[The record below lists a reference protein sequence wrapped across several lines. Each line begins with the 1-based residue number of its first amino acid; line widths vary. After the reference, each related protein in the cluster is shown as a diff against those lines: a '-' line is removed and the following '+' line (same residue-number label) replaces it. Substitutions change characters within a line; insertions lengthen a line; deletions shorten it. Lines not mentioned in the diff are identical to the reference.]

1 MSSTN
6 CQDLTDSDLIKA
18 CVPHNEEAFA
28 VLYQRYEKRVFQ
40 YLMTIMNEASLAE
53 ETLVEV
59 MLAIWKGLD
68 TFQGQSKVST
78 WIFGIAHHK
87 AVDALRKVT
96 SRQRGG
102 MPLEDI
108 VETAESNENPLED
121 TQQKRMATLTNQ
133 ALTTLSPDHR
143 EILHMA
149 FYEELSYPEIAQ
161 LLGIPVNTVKTR
173 VFYAKQQLKKNLQHQ
188 GVTEESM

>member
-18 CVPHNEEAFA
+18 CIPNNEEAFA

-40 YLMTIMNEASLAE
+40 YLMTIMNEATLAE

-59 MLAIWKGLD
+59 MLAIWKGLN
-68 TFQGQSKVST
+68 TFKGQSKVST

-96 SRQRGG
+96 SQQRGG

-108 VETAESNENPLED
+108 VETAESPENPLED
-121 TQQKRMATLTNQ
+121 MQQKRMATLTNQ

-149 FYEELSYPEIAQ
+149 FYEELSYPEISE
-161 LLGIPVNTVKTR
+161 LLGIPANTVKTR
-173 VFYAKQQLKKNLQHQ
+173 VYYAKQQLKKNLQRH
-188 GVTEESM
+188 GLTEESI

>member
-6 CQDLTDSDLIKA
+6 WQDLADSDLIKA
-18 CVPHNEEAFA
+18 CIPNNEEAFV
-28 VLYQRYEKRVFQ
+28 VLYQRYENRVFQ
-40 YLMTIMNEASLAE
+40 YLMTIMNEATLAE

-59 MLAIWKGLD
+59 MLAIWKGLNS
-68 TFQGQSKVST
+68 FKGQSKVST

-96 SRQRGG
+96 SQQRGG
-102 MPLEDI
+102 IPLEDI
-108 VETAESNENPLED
+108 ADTEGSNENPMED
-121 TQQKRMATLTNQ
+121 AQQKGMALLTNQ
-133 ALTTLSPDHR
+133 GLMTLSSDHR

-149 FYEELSYPEIAQ
+149 FYEELSYPEIAE

-173 VFYAKQQLKKNLQHQ
+173 VYYAKQQLKKRLQRQ
-188 GVTEESM
+188 GVTEESI

>member
-6 CQDLTDSDLIKA
+6 WQDLTDSDLIKA
-18 CVPHNEEAFA
+18 CVPNNEEAFA
-28 VLYQRYEKRVFQ
+28 ILYQRYEKRVFQ
-40 YLMTIMNEASLAE
+40 YLMTIMNEANLAE

-59 MLAIWKGLD
+59 MLALWKGLNS
-68 TFQGQSKVST
+68 FQGQSKVST

-96 SRQRGG
+96 SQQRGR

-108 VETAESNENPLED
+108 VENTESNENPLNEA
-121 TQQKRMATLTNQ
+121 QHKRMAALTNQ
-133 ALTTLSPDHR
+133 GLMTLSQDHR

-149 FYEELSYPEIAQ
+149 FYEELSYSEIAA
-161 LLGIPVNTVKTR
+161 LLDIPVNTVKTR
-173 VFYAKQQLKKNLQHQ
+173 VHYAKQQLKKSLLRQ
-188 GVTEESM
+188 GVTEEMM

>member
-18 CVPHNEEAFA
+18 CIPKNEEAFA

-40 YLMTIMNEASLAE
+40 YLMTIMNEATLAE

-59 MLAIWKGLD
+59 MIAIWKGLN
-68 TFQGQSKVST
+68 TFKGQSKVST

-96 SRQRGG
+96 SQQRGG

-108 VETAESNENPLED
+108 VETAESHENPLED
-121 TQQKRMATLTNQ
+121 MQQKRMATLTNQ

-149 FYEELSYPEIAQ
+149 FYEELSYPEISE

-173 VFYAKQQLKKNLQHQ
+173 VYYAKQQLKKNLQRH
-188 GVTEESM
+188 GLTEESI

>member
-6 CQDLTDSDLIKA
+6 WQDLTDSDLIIA
-18 CVPHNEEAFA
+18 CVPNNEEAFA

-40 YLMTIMNEASLAE
+40 YLMTMMNEATLAE

-59 MLAIWKGLD
+59 MVAIWKGLNS
-68 TFQGQSKVST
+68 FKGQSKVST

-96 SRQRGG
+96 SQQRGSI
-102 MPLEDI
+102 PLDGI
-108 VETAESNENPLED
+108 VETAESHHNPLED
-121 TQQKRMATLTNQ
+121 MQQKRMALLTNQ
-133 ALTTLSPDHR
+133 ALTTLSSDHR

-149 FYEELSYPEIAQ
+149 FYEELSYSEIAE

-173 VFYAKQQLKKNLQHQ
+173 VYYAKQQLKKNLQAE
-188 GVTEESM
+188 GVTGQSI

>member
-6 CQDLTDSDLIKA
+6 WQDLTDSDLLKSCI
-18 CVPHNEEAFA
+18 PNNQEAFA
-28 VLYQRYEKRVFQ
+28 ILYQRYEKRVFQ
-40 YLMTIMNEASLAE
+40 YLMTILNEATLAE

-59 MLAIWKGLD
+59 MLAIWKGLQ

-96 SRQRGG
+96 SQQRGG
-102 MPLEDI
+102 IPLEDI
-108 VETAESNENPLED
+108 IETAESNENPLND
-121 TQQKRMATLTNQ
+121 TQQKRMAELTNQ
-133 ALTTLSPDHR
+133 GLMTLSPDHR

-149 FYEELSYPEIAQ
+149 FFEELSYPEIGK
-161 LLGIPVNTVKTR
+161 LLDIPVNTVKTR
-173 VFYAKQQLKKNLQHQ
+173 VYYAKQQLKKSLRHQ
-188 GVTEESM
+188 GVTKEII

>member
-6 CQDLTDSDLIKA
+6 WQDLTDSDLIKA
-18 CVPHNEEAFA
+18 CIPNNEEAFV
-28 VLYQRYEKRVFQ
+28 VLYQRYENRVFQ
-40 YLMTIMNEASLAE
+40 YLMTIMNEATLAE

-59 MLAIWKGLD
+59 MLAIWKGLNS
-68 TFQGQSKVST
+68 FKGQSKVST

-96 SRQRGG
+96 SQQRGG
-102 MPLEDI
+102 IPLEDI
-108 VETAESNENPLED
+108 ADTEGSNENPMED
-121 TQQKRMATLTNQ
+121 AQQKGMALLTNQ
-133 ALTTLSPDHR
+133 GLMTLSSDHR

-149 FYEELSYPEIAQ
+149 FYEELSYPEIAE

-173 VFYAKQQLKKNLQHQ
+173 VYYAKQQLKKRLQRQ
-188 GVTEESM
+188 GVTEESI

>member
-1 MSSTN
+1 MTSTN
-6 CQDLTDSDLIKA
+6 WQDLSDSDLIKA
-18 CVPHNEEAFA
+18 CAPSNEEAFA
-28 VLYQRYEKRVFQ
+28 ALYQRYEKRVFQ
-40 YLMTIMNEASLAE
+40 YLMTIMNEATLAE

-59 MLAIWKGLD
+59 MLAIWKGLS

-96 SRQRGG
+96 SQQRGG
-102 MPLEDI
+102 MPLDDI

-121 TQQKRMATLTNQ
+121 AQQKRMATLTNQ

-149 FYEELSYPEIAQ
+149 FYEELSYPEIAE

-173 VFYAKQQLKKNLQHQ
+173 VYYAKQQLKKSLQHQ
-188 GVTEESM
+188 GVTEEKM

>member
-6 CQDLTDSDLIKA
+6 WQDLTDSDLIKA
-18 CVPHNEEAFA
+18 CVPNNEEAFA
-28 VLYQRYEKRVFQ
+28 ILYQRYEKRVFQ
-40 YLMTIMNEASLAE
+40 YLMTIMNEAALAE

-59 MLAIWKGLD
+59 MLALWKGLNS
-68 TFQGQSKVST
+68 FQGQSKVST

-96 SRQRGG
+96 SQQRGR

-108 VETAESNENPLED
+108 VENTESNENPLNEA
-121 TQQKRMATLTNQ
+121 QHKRMAALTNQ
-133 ALTTLSPDHR
+133 GLMTLSPDHR

-149 FYEELSYPEIAQ
+149 FYEELSYSEIAA
-161 LLGIPVNTVKTR
+161 LLDIPVNTVKTR
-173 VFYAKQQLKKNLQHQ
+173 VHYAKQQLKKSLLRQ
-188 GVTEESM
+188 GVTEEMM